1 MHAKLLRWPGVL
13 WRYPLLGFV
22 LVVSIAAALT
32 LLPGAARAHFGCSLS
47 PAQPTISG
55 SYPNQSAQAYGL
67 VFCDI
72 TYSGDIRLRGW
83 TGSSWNVL
91 QTDPISCSVTP
102 CGVQGFPGTAKFCGA
117 YNYVDT
123 FMYANFGG
131 HGHTNNGSSS
141 ACNFP

>member
-1 MHAKLLRWPGVL
+1 MHVKLLRRPDFL
-13 WRYPLLGFV
+13 WRYPLLGLV
-22 LVVSIAAALT
+22 LVCSAVALT
-32 LLPGAARAHFGCSLS
+32 HLPGAARAHYGCSLS
-47 PAQPTISG
+47 PAQPNISG
-55 SYPNQSAQAYGL
+55 SYPNQSAQAFGV

-83 TGSSWNVL
+83 TGSSWTVMD
-91 QTDPISCSVTP
+91 QVPISCSATP
-102 CGVQGFPGTAKFCGA
+102 CGVQGFPGNWKLCGS